1 MRVFGR
7 ESRNSISFGTL
18 NGASDVRRTDET
30 ASSILSSTR
39 PLQGELAQMVEIA
52 KAVDG
57 LSGSIDTHT
66 AAINTTV
73 GQLLTTAGTMNKTAG
88 EINSTTKKLAA
99 TSGTIND
106 SSKKIGATTA
116 TINATAKGINQAVAS
131 LLDVA
136 KRIDHDVA
144 LINGRLDSGIQ
155 LDKALKVDTGNL
167 LSQTLLTQRYAAC
180 LDRKVLGSGADSHC

>member
-1 MRVFGR
+1 MV
-7 ESRNSISFGTL
+7 
-18 NGASDVRRTDET
+18 AARRPK
-30 ASSILSSTR
+30 AL
-39 PLQGELAQMVEIA
+39 PGKLAQMGEIA
-52 KAVDG
+52 RGGEG
-57 LSGSIDTHT
+57 LPGSIDPHT
-66 AAINTTV
+66 AAINPTV
-73 GQLLTTAGTMNKTAG
+73 GQLLPTAGTMNKTAG

-144 LINGRLDSGIQ
+144 LINGRLDSGIE

-167 LSQTLLTQRYAAC
+167 LTEVGITQHEAAC
-180 LDRKVLGSGADSHC
+180 IDRKVGG